1 MKTTDAPAVRR
12 SDPVPGVALLT
23 LDNPA
28 KLGALDP
35 SMVEQLGDQWRLIR
49 GDASVRAVVLT
60 GTGRGFSTGLDVTAA
75 AAGQGAPGASY
86 TDADELTRFGM
97 SPRDHDVWLPYIVAV
112 NGMCAGGG
120 FHLLTEADIVIA
132 AEEARFCDPH
142 VSIGQVSALEP
153 IALARRIPL
162 EMVLRMVV
170 LGRHAQL
177 TAFEALRCGL
187 VSEVVY
193 RHHLVDRAI
202 ELASLAALGSPAT
215 IEASKR
221 AIWAS
226 LDVGLDAGLREG
238 WRRIREHWKHPD
250 YQEGIAAF
258 AEGRAPR
265 WEVGKKNEGSAQQRP
280 GKKRRP

>member
-1 MKTTDAPAVRR
+1 MRNSAPAVHRA
-12 SDPVPGVALLT
+12 DPAPGVALLT

-35 SMVEQLGDQWRLIR
+35 SMVEQLGAQWRAIR
-49 GDASVRAVVLT
+49 ADPSVRAVVLT
-60 GTGRGFSTGLDVTAA
+60 GTARGFSTGLDVSAA
-75 AAGQGAPGASY
+75 AEGWAPSQQY
-86 TDADELTRFGM
+86 PDVDELPRFGL

-112 NGMCAGGG
+112 NGICAGGG
-120 FHLLTEADIVIA
+120 FHLLSEADIVIA
-132 AEEARFCDPH
+132 AEEASFCDPH
-142 VSIGQVSALEP
+142 VSIGQVAALEP

-162 EMVLRMVV
+162 ETVLRMVV

-177 TAFEALRCGL
+177 SASEALRCGL
-187 VSEVVY
+187 VSEVV
-193 RHHLVDRAI
+193 HGANLVDRAV

-250 YQEGIAAF
+250 YEEGIAAF

-265 WEVGKKNEGSAQQRP
+265 WAGAGTAKPGNAKKPRG
-280 GKKRRP
+280 